1 MKTRLAI
8 VFFSFSLFGTV
19 FAQTTAEG
27 VKQFM
32 YERYN
37 SAKETLKQATVKNPS
52 ETESWYWLIRTC
64 FAKGEKKQATSY
76 FTTIPAN
83 LHDQPLYKVTEG
95 MMALEKADTLKA
107 LSSFQAALGNSRKK
121 DPAIQ
126 IAIAEVNIDADKGN
140 IAYALD
146 LLNEA
151 ARKDKKNPA
160 IYIDK
165 ADAYRKLYNGSEAV
179 KNYEEAI
186 ELNKT
191 NPIAYYK
198 IGKIYQTQNN
208 EAVFTEY
215 YNNAI
220 KQDAAFAPV
229 YFQLYYYYYFKD
241 VNKAMVYLQKYIA
254 NTDTDIKNNYLLTDL
269 YFVSQKYSEAVS
281 EALKLIAAEG
291 SHTKARIYKLLA
303 YSYNELNDNVQA
315 EKNLKQYFEKEA
327 DSNYV
332 AKDFELMAK
341 IAEKNNR
348 QDEAAVWYEKAYQ
361 LQKDG
366 QEKIDLVKK
375 LTLFYKAHK
384 LYSKQAYWYGQLYNL
399 KANLTNIDIFN
410 WGIANYNAKNYQM
423 ADSVFSIYESKY
435 PEQSFGYYWRA
446 KSNAAIDT
454 AMETGIAIPHYESL
468 IKVALKDSANSNTKK
483 WLIQAYGYIAAFKV
497 NKEKQYAGAL
507 SCYDKI
513 LQLDP
518 GNDDAEKYKVILEK
532 MIESKPADGPK
543 ND

>member
-8 VFFSFSLFGTV
+8 VFFSCSLFGTV

-32 YERYN
+32 YEKYN

-64 FAKGEKKQATSY
+64 FAKGEKQQAVSY

-95 MMALEKADTLKA
+95 MMALENADTLKA

-126 IAIAEVNIDADKGN
+126 IAIAEINIAADKGN

-179 KNYEEAI
+179 KNYGEAI

-220 KQDAAFAPV
+220 KEDAAFAPV

-241 VNKAMVYLQKYIA
+241 VNKALVYLQKYIA
-254 NTDTDIKNNYLLTDL
+254 NTDTDIKNSYLLTDL
-269 YFVSQKYSEAVS
+269 YFVSQKYPEAVS
-281 EALKLIAAEG
+281 EAEKLMAAEG
-291 SHTKARIYKLLA
+291 PHTKARIYKLLA
-303 YSYNELNDNVQA
+303 YGYNELNDNVKA
-315 EKNLKQYFEKEA
+315 EKNLKLYFEKEA

-341 IAEKNNR
+341 ITEKNNR
-348 QDEAAVWYEKAYQ
+348 QDEAAVWYEKACQ

-366 QEKIDLVKK
+366 KEKIDLVKK
-375 LTLFYKAHK
+375 LTRFYKAHK

-399 KANLTNIDIFN
+399 KADLTNIDIFN

-497 NKEKQYAGAL
+497 NKEKQYADAL

-518 GNDDAEKYKVILEK
+518 GNDDAEKYKGILEK
-532 MIESKPADGPK
+532 MIDSKPADGPK
-543 ND
+543 NN